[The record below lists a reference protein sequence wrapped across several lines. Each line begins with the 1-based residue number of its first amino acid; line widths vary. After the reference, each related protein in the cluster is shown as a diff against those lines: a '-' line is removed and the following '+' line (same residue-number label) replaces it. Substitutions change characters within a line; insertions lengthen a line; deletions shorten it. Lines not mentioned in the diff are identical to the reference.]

1 MAHSGKTVALVGPSG
16 SGKSSLARA
25 ALGLLPD
32 GVAQIEGGDI
42 LIGGRNSTHFA
53 QPDWERERGSPVAI
67 VFQDPLA
74 YLNPVMRI
82 GKQIAE
88 SVERHDSP
96 QNVNAR
102 VAELLQLVRLPP
114 SVQDTYPHE
123 LSGGMRQRVLLAV
136 ALGCRP
142 QLLIADEPT
151 TALDVTTQAEILAL
165 LRDLQ
170 RQLRMAL
177 LLISHD
183 LGIIA
188 SSCDRLYV
196 MYAGATIES
205 GPTKDIFANPAH
217 PYTRGLL
224 AAAEAALDKNGRFAT
239 IEGDVPNLSKEIVG
253 CPFAPRCEYVFE
265 KCSRMPPPLKASA
278 SVEHFAR
285 CWLFDK
291 DRNS

>member
-1 MAHSGKTVALVGPSG
+1 
-16 SGKSSLARA
+16 
-25 ALGLLPD
+25 
-32 GVAQIEGGDI
+32 
-42 LIGGRNSTHFA
+42 
-53 QPDWERERGSPVAI
+53 
-67 VFQDPLA
+67 
-74 YLNPVMRI
+74 
-82 GKQIAE
+82 
-88 SVERHDSP
+88 RHDSP

-239 IEGDVPNLSKEIVG
+239 IEGDVPNLTKEIVG
-253 CPFAPRCEYVFE
+253 
-265 KCSRMPPPLKASA
+265 
-278 SVEHFAR
+278 
-285 CWLFDK
+285 
-291 DRNS
+291 